1 LNLDG
6 LIINSAWRILMEL
19 QVEGRNVTVR
29 KAWQEKIENEK
40 ERLLRHHPGLI
51 HNLRV
56 AIEGTT
62 HHKEGGYE
70 VRVIASVPNDTV
82 VVKRKGEKVR
92 ALLGDAFDTLGYQLK
107 ELQRK
112 RRQTNKVQEGAVSSA
127 SEGVIKKIFPNE
139 EYGFIATP
147 DGREIYFHEN
157 SLKELAFDE
166 INEGDVVNF
175 GEGEGDKGPCAAWVR
190 TA

>member
-1 LNLDG
+1 
-6 LIINSAWRILMEL
+6 MEL

-29 KAWQEKIENEK
+29 KGWQEKIDNEK
-40 ERLLRHHPGLI
+40 KRLQRHHPGLI

-70 VRVIASVPNDTV
+70 IRLIASVPNDTV

-92 ALLGDAFDTLGYQLK
+92 GLLGDAFDTLGYQLK

-112 RRQTNKVQEGAVSSA
+112 RRQTNKVQEGAISGA
-127 SEGVIKKIFPNE
+127 GEGVIKKLFPHE
-139 EYGFIATP
+139 EYGFIATA

-157 SLKELAFDE
+157 ALKEASLDDV
-166 INEGDVVNF
+166 NEGDLVNF